1 MGVTKQEGKNIYILK
16 RLIDIGLAV
25 ILVGAAVFGVKSI
38 TKDFRGLER
47 KSNND
52 SVISTSDKSKPDDAA
67 IYVTEFTDNE
77 NINLGSL
84 ILVNNMFEY
93 KGNED
98 DLVSVYD
105 VREEKKSDC
114 YTVLDKDVKVRKE
127 AAEALDTM
135 LKAFHDETGHSDIQ
149 VDSGYR
155 SVKYQQEIYDASDDK
170 EIVAEPGFS
179 DYHTGYSVDLNVVDE
194 DGNSLDFDGTG
205 DFKWFAEN
213 CYKYGF
219 IVRFPEDKT
228 EQTGLDYRPWHFR
241 YVGAPHAYY
250 MKENNLCLEE
260 YIQQLTSYNYNET
273 HLEFENFDGKKY
285 EIYYYPKDEGSS
297 STMLAVPSD
306 KDYTVSGN
314 NIDGFIVTSPL
325 ESSKD
330 SSGDGSDSDTESKS
344 GSKADD
350 ESSAA
355 EEGGDDTAQSK
366 KAEE

>member
-1 MGVTKQEGKNIYILK
+1 MGVTTQEGKNVYVLK

-25 ILVGAAVFGVKSI
+25 ILAGVALFGVRSI

-52 SVISTSDKSKPDDAA
+52 SVISTSDSSTPDDTE

-77 NINLGSL
+77 NIYLGSL
-84 ILVNNMFEY
+84 ILVNGTFDY

-105 VREEKKSDC
+105 VREEKNSDF
-114 YTVLDKDVKVRKE
+114 YTVLDRDVRVRKD

-155 SVKYQQEIYDASDDK
+155 SISYQQELYDASDDK
-170 EIVAEPGFS
+170 ENVAEPGFS

-205 DFKWFAEN
+205 DFEWFEQN

-219 IVRFPEDKT
+219 IVRFPEGKSELT
-228 EQTGLDYRPWHFR
+228 SLDYRPWHFR
-241 YVGAPHAYY
+241 YVGVPHAYY
-250 MKENNLCLEE
+250 MNENNLCLEE
-260 YIQQLTSYNYNET
+260 YIEQLRTYNYNET
-273 HLEFENFDGKKY
+273 HLECEDFDGKKY
-285 EIYYYPKDEGSS
+285 EIYYYPKDDSAS
-297 STMLAVPSD
+297 STMLAVPSG
-306 KDYTVSGN
+306 KAYTVSGN
-314 NIDGFIVTSPL
+314 NIDGYIVTSSL
-325 ESSKD
+325 EESGDASGEGGEASD
-330 SSGDGSDSDTESKS
+330 SSDSVAES
-344 GSKADD
+344 
-350 ESSAA
+350 
-355 EEGGDDTAQSK
+355 GDDTSQSQS
-366 KAEE
+366 AEE